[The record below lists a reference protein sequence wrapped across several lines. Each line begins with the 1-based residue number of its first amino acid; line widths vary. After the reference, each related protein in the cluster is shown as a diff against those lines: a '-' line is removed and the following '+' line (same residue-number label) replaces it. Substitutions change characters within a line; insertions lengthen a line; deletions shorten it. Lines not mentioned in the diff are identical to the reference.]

1 MDVKMIRVACFIDGF
16 NLYHAVHD
24 LRRNE
29 LKWLNLRKLMEHFID
44 PKIHEIVAI
53 YYFSAFAEW
62 LPAEVRRHKA
72 YVEALKYFGV
82 TPVMGRFKEKELSC
96 NRCDHAWTGHEE
108 KQSDVNIAIWM
119 VREAFRNMYD
129 ETFLV
134 TQDSD
139 LAPVLEFINEMPKKR
154 RVKIIGSPAR
164 RHSKELYQL
173 SAKQVKI
180 QTIHLERSLLPEE
193 IKDAKGNVIVKRP
206 KEYDPP
212 SS

>member
-1 MDVKMIRVACFIDGF
+1 
-16 NLYHAVHD
+16 
-24 LRRNE
+24 
-29 LKWLNLRKLMEHFID
+29 
-44 PKIHEIVAI
+44 
-53 YYFSAFAEW
+53 
-62 LPAEVRRHKA
+62 
-72 YVEALKYFGV
+72 
-82 TPVMGRFKEKELSC
+82 
-96 NRCDHAWTGHEE
+96 
-108 KQSDVNIAIWM
+108 M

-129 ETFLV
+129 EAFLV

-154 RVKIIGSPAR
+154 RVKIIGPPAR